1 MKNAVEKII
10 LSVLLVSLLSACGTP
25 EAEQISDAPSTESVI
40 QTETPVGTSE
50 PSAAPTGTSEP
61 TAAPTGTSEPT
72 AAPTGTSEPSA
83 APTGTSEPSA
93 APVGTSEPT
102 TAPAGT
108 SEPTAAPTV
117 APTATPAPT
126 PMPTPDPTPNAS
138 NTPEPSATPAPSVNV
153 PSNNTDTKTENK
165 TENKTETQAPEVTT
179 TPEPTHTPSNT
190 PNVSDT
196 VREANNIGEAGSYVS
211 DEFLANYPEIPARKT
226 LVNKDY
232 TVDQVM
238 SEINSFV
245 WPVYGRSFFE
255 NGVSLNYPGGNG
267 AKILKTDDGTWGMQ
281 IISWRDGY
289 DSSTATNMTLN
300 VVLEGMRY
308 LIGDAKVA
316 SALWRLVDTLGIQGP
331 NAMTDEFIES
341 LGFTLGTETSNSLDL
356 LMNGHTIHWKWGG
369 GDFFYFD

>member
-10 LSVLLVSLLSACGTP
+10 LSVLLVGLLSACGTP

-40 QTETPVGTSE
+40 QTEAPVGTSE
-50 PSAAPTGTSEP
+50 PSAAPTDTAMPTDSSEP

-72 AAPTGTSEPSA
+72 AAPTVSPTV
-83 APTGTSEPSA
+83 APTT
-93 APVGTSEPT
+93 EPT
-102 TAPAGT
+102 LAPT
-108 SEPTAAPTV
+108 TEPTLAPTVSPTVAPTV
-117 APTATPAPT
+117 APTATPA
-126 PMPTPDPTPNAS
+126 PTPNAS

-316 SALWRLVDTLGIQGP
+316 SALWQMVDYMEIHGP
-331 NAMTDEFIES
+331 EATTVAFVES
-341 LGFTLGTETSNSLDL
+341 LGFKTSNETNTSIDL
-356 LMNGHTIHWKWGG
+356 SMNGHTIHWDWEIKNN
-369 GDFFYFD
+369 FYFN

>member
-40 QTETPVGTSE
+40 QTETVATEPATTAPVPTETESPAVASSE
-50 PSAAPTGTSEP
+50 PTAAPTDTAVPSVAPSGTSEP
-61 TAAPTGTSEPT
+61 TAAPTTEPT
-72 AAPTGTSEPSA
+72 LAPTVS
-83 APTGTSEPSA
+83 PT
-93 APVGTSEPT
+93 V
-102 TAPAGT
+102 
-108 SEPTAAPTV
+108 APTV

-126 PMPTPDPTPNAS
+126 PDAS
-138 NTPEPSATPAPSVNV
+138 NSPEPSATPAPSVNV

-179 TPEPTHTPSNT
+179 TPEPT
-190 PNVSDT
+190 PNVSNNPNASNDI
-196 VREANNIGEAGSYVS
+196 REANNIGEAGSYVS

-316 SALWRLVDTLGIQGP
+316 SALWKVVDYGSIHGSAAVTV
-331 NAMTDEFIES
+331 EFVES
-341 LGFTLGTETSNSLDL
+341 LGFRASNETSNGIDL
-356 LMNGHTIHWKWGG
+356 SMNGHTVHWKWGG